1 MPGLSKNRLWSRT
14 ALILGLMVVVY
25 FTSGRKEEVFA
36 DTKTLKGKSMET
48 KCSSEI
54 TKTACQVSKCG
65 RMVSDILLST
75 EEIYSLIDLA
85 RRGFVSHPGVSVM
98 DLTAGML
105 KFGEVRKP
113 LKGVFKRSDGLVFE

>member
-1 MPGLSKNRLWSRT
+1 
-14 ALILGLMVVVY
+14 MVVVY

-36 DTKTLKGKSMET
+36 DTKSLKGKSMET

-54 TKTACQVSKCG
+54 TNSACKVSKCG
-65 RMVSDILLST
+65 RLVTDALLSS

-98 DLTAGML
+98 DLSAGML
-105 KFGEVRKP
+105 KFGDVRKP
-113 LKGVFKRSDGLVFE
+113 LKGAFKRSDAPVFQ